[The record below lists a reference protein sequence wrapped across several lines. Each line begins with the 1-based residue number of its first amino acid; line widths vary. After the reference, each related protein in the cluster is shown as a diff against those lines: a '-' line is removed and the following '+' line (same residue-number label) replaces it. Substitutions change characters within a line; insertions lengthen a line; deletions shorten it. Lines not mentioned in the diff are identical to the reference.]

1 LKQEQT
7 EESKQDIVTIK
18 EFEQLMVETK
28 TSQESAVSIESLLPP
43 FSTTDF
49 VQLCDIRSICQNPSN
64 DELKMNE

>member
-18 EFEQLMVETK
+18 EFEQLMVKTK
-28 TSQESAVSIESLLPP
+28 TSQESTVTIESLLPP
-43 FSTTDF
+43 FNTTDI
-49 VQLCDIRSICQNPSN
+49 VQLCDIGSICQNPSN